1 MPPDRWCAA
10 GTRLLLAS
18 VAGCGM
24 AGSAMA
30 QTGGLDLA
38 RAVELALTR
47 NERAA
52 AAGER
57 QVAAEARVDQARSF
71 FFPDLTASGT
81 YTRREFE
88 TRRNVGGDEITV
100 SSRNAFSGS
109 IALSLAIFDARSIP
123 LYRQAARDAQA
134 AGLQTG
140 EDRRLL
146 GFEAADAFLLTI
158 GTEQVEGAAVR
169 RVEYARNAVTDA
181 QARFDAGLVGSND
194 VTRAQL
200 EAASAERSLANAR
213 TLMRNAYLQLGN
225 LLDTKVEPPL
235 VVPEAMLDSA
245 ASVTPDVAAVGN
257 AAQSR
262 RLDLAASRARAEALH
277 FSAQEPLLR
286 AVPNFTFGAL
296 SRFTNEQGLSGRDH
310 DLSFGVTSNWPL
322 YDGGQR
328 YGERHERLAL
338 ASIADLEARALAR
351 QVDLDVQQAE
361 VTLEESQAALR
372 ASTAAAEAARK
383 NAAETTELY
392 RQGLSRV
399 LEVADAS
406 VRLFEAEVAQ
416 ASDRLGLG
424 RAFLDW
430 RTALGLDALGRE
442 P

>member
-1 MPPDRWCAA
+1 
-10 GTRLLLAS
+10 
-18 VAGCGM
+18 
-24 AGSAMA
+24 
-30 QTGGLDLA
+30 
-38 RAVELALTR
+38 
-47 NERAA
+47 
-52 AAGER
+52 
-57 QVAAEARVDQARSF
+57 
-71 FFPDLTASGT
+71 
-81 YTRREFE
+81 
-88 TRRNVGGDEITV
+88 
-100 SSRNAFSGS
+100 
-109 IALSLAIFDARSIP
+109 
-123 LYRQAARDAQA
+123 
-134 AGLQTG
+134 LQTG

-296 SRFTNEQGLSGRDH
+296 SDSRTSRAFRDATTICRSASRATGR
-310 DLSFGVTSNWPL
+310 STMAVSATVSVTSVW
-322 YDGGQR
+322 
-328 YGERHERLAL
+328 HW
-338 ASIADLEARALAR
+338 
-351 QVDLDVQQAE
+351 
-361 VTLEESQAALR
+361 R
-372 ASTAAAEAARK
+372 ASPI
-383 NAAETTELY
+383 
-392 RQGLSRV
+392 SRRGRWR
-399 LEVADAS
+399 
-406 VRLFEAEVAQ
+406 VRSIWTF
-416 ASDRLGLG
+416 SR
-424 RAFLDW
+424 R
-430 RTALGLDALGRE
+430 R
-442 P
+442 